1 MTTTHNPQVQQALA
15 DLEAN
20 KTGKPEVDEFLDFIG
35 ELIVK
40 NGDPGA
46 VLARVIAL
54 IEHDKAEATA

>member
-1 MTTTHNPQVQQALA
+1 MTTIHSPQVERALA

-20 KTGKPEVDEFLDFIG
+20 KTGKPDVDDFLDFIG

-40 NGDPGA
+40 HGDPGP

-54 IEHDKAEATA
+54 IEQEKAEVTG